1 MKPNFL
7 LRVFQLKNNMDSVIH
22 HPNHGSVVWK
32 FIDLDNKVQPKNLLE
47 HAGFQAALWFQPV
60 LHFLFWITWLLL
72 PDVYAY
78 FGGSYDI
85 STFSFILYIVNTL
98 NVIVGSVRR
107 WFEVV
112 EHYNLGTTIMGWRI
126 VTNATMRTDYAIRSR
141 DPRHRLFRYAAG
153 ARLLLDNLR

>member
-1 MKPNFL
+1 M
-7 LRVFQLKNNMDSVIH
+7 MEAVIH

-47 HAGFQAALWFQPV
+47 HAGFHAALWFQPL

-85 STFSFILYIVNTL
+85 STFSFVLYIVNTL
-98 NVIVGSVRR
+98 NVIVASVRR
-107 WFEVV
+107 WCEVV

-126 VTNATMRTDYAIRSR
+126 VANATGTEYAIRSR

-153 ARLLLDNLR
+153 ARLLTYPKPLAGSRRTSS